1 MPTFLDERAD
11 ALARVYAQ
19 SLFELVEQQGGREKI
34 EEISSEFDD
43 LVELARENESFREFL
58 RSEILP
64 AAQRAQS
71 LRKMFEGRASDPMLR
86 FLLVLNA
93 KERLSRIASIAA
105 AFDELME
112 QRFGFVEVDVYTAS
126 PLDKPALDALADR
139 IRRILNRE
147 PVLHAYV
154 EPEMIGGIKL
164 LIGDQLVDGSVAARL
179 EAMRRRLRTS
189 GAAQVRAA
197 SGEILN

>member
-19 SLFELVEQQGGREKI
+19 SLFELAEKAGGREKV
-34 EEISSEFDD
+34 EEISAEFDD
-43 LVELARENESFREFL
+43 LVELARENDSFREFL

-64 AAQRAQS
+64 VEQRAAS
-71 LRKMFEGRASDPMLR
+71 LRKMFEGRSSDLMLR
-86 FLLVLNA
+86 FLLVLNE
-93 KERLSRIASIAA
+93 KERLSRVASIATG
-105 AFDELME
+105 FDELME
-112 QRFGFVEVDVYTAS
+112 QRFGFVEVDVYTAA
-126 PLDKPALDALADR
+126 PLEKKAMDALADR
-139 IRRILNRE
+139 IRRILSRE

-197 SGEILN
+197 SGDILN